1 MKTILFIIQ
10 KEFKQI
16 FRNKGMLPIIFVLPL
31 IQLLILS
38 NAASFE
44 VKNIPFSF
52 VDNDHSKVSREF
64 IEKFKASDYFKII
77 DEFPS
82 KNKAVAEMQKGN
94 VDVILEIPVNFE
106 KDLIKYISMKQR
118 LSSSKVNEEKKEDEK
133 AKMLWDVN
141 PAMIE
146 NYWSTT
152 QRD

>member
-52 VDNDHSKVSREF
+52 VDNDHSKVSREL

-82 KNKAVAEMQKGN
+82 KNRAMTEMQKGN
-94 VDVILEIPVNFE
+94 IDVILEIPSNFE
-106 KDLIKYISMKQR
+106 KNLIK
-118 LSSSKVNEEKKEDEK
+118 NKKTTLPDINK
-133 AKMLWDVN
+133 NCAKLQTHLC
-141 PAMIE
+141 
-146 NYWSTT
+146 STK
-152 QRD
+152 